1 MYVSSSK
8 YLGKHDQQ
16 INACTTLWF
25 WKICNNENI
34 QIKNLSTINSFI
46 ISNCKNHE
54 EYRNKNLKKR
64 KQTLKKANDN
74 KSY

>member
-25 WKICNNENI
+25 WKICNNDNI
-34 QIKNLSTINSFI
+34 QIKSTRNFYIKNSRM
-46 ISNCKNHE
+46 NHE
-54 EYRNKNLKKR
+54 FFDQNTGIKMEKKR
-64 KQTLKKANDN
+64 KEKNIQENT
-74 KSY
+74 